1 MFQKTNSIHSAIL
14 THSISVW
21 QDKPVLT
28 MTTEHKTDILYNVH
42 VLYVT
47 SPMWQKNERFSAL
60 PITGLNVF

>member
-1 MFQKTNSIHSAIL
+1 
-14 THSISVW
+14 
-21 QDKPVLT
+21 